1 MDKKEFKKVTKE
13 VYEQYGFVKKGNLF
27 YLDLDEVLLCSGVFS
42 RNGGRHLSYNFS
54 IKAIHSSDEY
64 QHNDMFEG
72 FDSYEIKMRYQESP
86 NRWEGYNISY
96 EEINAEEYRE
106 NLLKMLPRFFDPYKE
121 NALNY
126 IVRTYTEIGLVIAGD
141 IVPLKIKARQYLGLI
156 K

>member
-1 MDKKEFKKVTKE
+1 MDKKEFKKITKE

-64 QHNDMFEG
+64 QYNDMFEG

-86 NRWEGYNISY
+86 NRWGGYNILY
-96 EEINAEEYRE
+96 EEISAEEYRE
-106 NLLKMLPRFFDPYKE
+106 NLLKMLPRFFDPYKQ
-121 NALNY
+121 NALDY
-126 IVRTYTEIGLVIAGD
+126 VLRTHTEIGLVTPCD
-141 IVPLKIKARQYLGLI
+141 ILELKAKAKQYFGLM

>member
-27 YLDLDEVLLCSGVFS
+27 YLDLDEVLLSSKIFS
-42 RNGGRHLSYNFS
+42 IYGTYHLSYNFS
-54 IKAIHSSDEY
+54 IKAAHSEEEY

-72 FDSYEIKMRYQESP
+72 FDSYEIKMRYQENP
-86 NRWEGYNISY
+86 NKYKGYDIPN
-96 EEINAEEYRE
+96 EEISAEEYRE